1 MPGLGLME
9 GAVRVEHR
17 DLLSL
22 CAGLRVHRRAGRP
35 GSATEG
41 SRGDFNDKS
50 SGRSVL
56 GGALVPHRLEL
67 GRTGTAVGELGG
79 GQGLPLPLPDS
90 WESGECREGSL
101 FGHPPCMIFTV
112 FVSRD
117 FSSMD
122 VS

>member
-1 MPGLGLME
+1 MWNTGISSVCVQGSGFTGELGGLAAPRRVREVTLMINP
-9 GAVRVEHR
+9 
-17 DLLSL
+17 L
-22 CAGLRVHRRAGRP
+22 
-35 GSATEG
+35 
-41 SRGDFNDKS
+41 
-50 SGRSVL
+50 GRSVL

-90 WESGECREGSL
+90 WELGECREGFL